1 MVAKGRASGVP
12 ARPGGCLQL
21 MITGREREGG
31 IFLHG
36 DTTPENYPLASVLY
50 TALLSLV
57 GHQKEAN
64 EQSQTT

>member
-21 MITGREREGG
+21 IITGRERG

-50 TALLSLV
+50 TTLLSLI